1 MKLCI
6 IGSGYV
12 GLVTGT
18 CFAQMG
24 NNVIC
29 VDNDE
34 AKIEMLKGGEVPIYE
49 PGLKE
54 MIANNAA
61 AGRISFTTNLKEA
74 MELSKIVF
82 IAVGTPSDEDGS
94 ADLSHVIEVS
104 KSIAQYI
111 NEPKIIVTKS
121 TVPVGT
127 ADLVRETIELRMQEL
142 GNVHEFTMV
151 SNPEFLKEGAAID
164 DFMKP
169 DRVILGVEDDEA
181 AATMRE
187 LYAPYSRSSDRILVM
202 RIRSAEMTKYASN
215 AFLATKI
222 SFMNE
227 LSHLCEALG
236 SDITEV
242 RLGMGSD
249 TRIGHK
255 FIFPGV
261 GYGGSCF
268 PKDVRALISMHSDAG
283 TSARIVQ
290 AVEETN
296 QKQKHVLVDKLVQL
310 WGEDMSGKKVAI
322 WGLAFKPQTDDM
334 REAPSI
340 VIINALLAM
349 GAQIQAYDPIAIPTA
364 RKLFADTDNIIFT
377 ESEYA
382 ALEGADAM
390 LLITEWHIF
399 RNPDW
404 QRMKE
409 LMNNSLILDGRNQY
423 EPNTMRELG
432 IEYHCIGRQPAYPY
446 PF

>member
-6 IGSGYV
+6 IGTGYV

-18 CFAQMG
+18 CFAEMG

-29 VDNDE
+29 VDIDE
-34 AKIEMLKGGEVPIYE
+34 TKIAMLNRGEVPIYE

-54 MIANNAA
+54 MIDTNSA
-61 AGRISFTTNLKEA
+61 AGRITFTTGLKDAVQRSE
-74 MELSKIVF
+74 IIF
-82 IAVGTPSDEDGS
+82 IAVGTPADEDGS
-94 ADLSHVIEVS
+94 ADLSHVIDVS
-104 KSIAQYI
+104 KSIAQYV

-127 ADLVRETIELRMQEL
+127 ADLVKQTIKARMKELD
-142 GNVHEFTMV
+142 NVHEFTIV

-169 DRVILGVEDDEA
+169 DRVILGVEDEEA
-181 AATMRE
+181 AKIMKE
-187 LYAPYSRSSDRILVM
+187 LYEPFSRGAERILVM
-202 RIRSAEMTKYASN
+202 NIRSAEMTKYASN

-227 LSHLCEALG
+227 LSHLCESLDA
-236 SDITEV
+236 DISEV
-242 RLGMGSD
+242 RHGMGSD

-283 TSARIVQ
+283 TSARIIQ

-296 QKQKHVLVDKLVQL
+296 QSQKMVLVDKLVKL
-310 WGEDMSGKKVAI
+310 WGEDMSGKTIAI

-334 REAPSI
+334 REAPAT
-340 VIINALLAM
+340 VIINALLGM
-349 GAQIQAYDPIAIPTA
+349 GATIQAYDPIAIPTA
-364 RKLFADTDNIIFT
+364 KKVFANTDNITFV
-377 ESEYA
+377 ESEYD

-390 LLITEWHIF
+390 LLVTEWHIF
-399 RNPDW
+399 RLPDW
-404 QRMKE
+404 QKMKS
-409 LMNNSLILDGRNQY
+409 LMKQPLILDGRNQY
-423 EPNTMRELG
+423 EPQTMRELG
-432 IEYHCIGRQPAYPY
+432 FEYHSIGRAKA
-446 PF
+446 

>member
-6 IGSGYV
+6 IGTGYV

-18 CFAQMG
+18 CFAEMG

-29 VDNDE
+29 VDIDE
-34 AKIEMLKGGEVPIYE
+34 AKIAMLNRGEVPIYE

-54 MIANNAA
+54 MIDTNSA
-61 AGRISFTTNLKEA
+61 AGRITFTTGLKDAVQRSE
-74 MELSKIVF
+74 IIF
-82 IAVGTPSDEDGS
+82 IAVGTPADEDGS
-94 ADLSHVIEVS
+94 ADLSHVIDVS
-104 KSIAQYI
+104 KSIAQYV

-127 ADLVRETIELRMQEL
+127 ADLVRQTIKARMKELD
-142 GNVHEFTMV
+142 NVHEFTIV

-169 DRVILGVEDDEA
+169 DRVILGVEDEEA
-181 AATMRE
+181 AKIMKE
-187 LYAPYSRSSDRILVM
+187 LYEPFSRGAERILVM
-202 RIRSAEMTKYASN
+202 NIRSAEMTKYASN

-227 LSHLCEALG
+227 LSHLCEALDA
-236 SDITEV
+236 DISEV
-242 RLGMGSD
+242 RHGMGSD

-283 TSARIVQ
+283 TSARIIQ

-296 QKQKHVLVDKLVQL
+296 QSQKMVLVDKLVKL
-310 WGEDMSGKKVAI
+310 WGEDMSGKTIAI

-334 REAPSI
+334 REAPAT
-340 VIINALLAM
+340 VIINALLGM
-349 GAQIQAYDPIAIPTA
+349 GATIQAYDPIAIPTA
-364 RKLFADTDNIIFT
+364 KKVFANTDNITFV
-377 ESEYA
+377 ESEYD

-390 LLITEWHIF
+390 LLVTEWHIF
-399 RNPDW
+399 RLPDW
-404 QRMKE
+404 QKMKG
-409 LMNNSLILDGRNQY
+409 LMKQPLILDGRNQY
-423 EPNTMRELG
+423 EPQTMRELG
-432 IEYHCIGRQPAYPY
+432 FEYHSIGRAKA
-446 PF
+446 

>member
-6 IGSGYV
+6 IGTGYV

-18 CFAQMG
+18 CFAEMG

-29 VDNDE
+29 VDIDE
-34 AKIEMLKGGEVPIYE
+34 TKIAMLNRGEVPIYE

-54 MIANNAA
+54 MIDTNSA
-61 AGRISFTTNLKEA
+61 AGRITFTTGLKDAVQRSE
-74 MELSKIVF
+74 IIF
-82 IAVGTPSDEDGS
+82 IAVGTPADEDGS
-94 ADLSHVIEVS
+94 ADLSHVIDVS
-104 KSIAQYI
+104 KSIAQYV

-127 ADLVRETIELRMQEL
+127 ADLVKQTIKARMKELD
-142 GNVHEFTMV
+142 NVHEFTIV

-169 DRVILGVEDDEA
+169 DRVILGVEDEEA
-181 AATMRE
+181 AKIMKE
-187 LYAPYSRSSDRILVM
+187 LYEPFSRGAERILVM
-202 RIRSAEMTKYASN
+202 NIRSAEMTKYASN

-227 LSHLCEALG
+227 LSHLCEALDA
-236 SDITEV
+236 DISEV
-242 RLGMGSD
+242 RHGMGSD

-283 TSARIVQ
+283 TSARIIQ

-296 QKQKHVLVDKLVQL
+296 QDQKMVLVDKLVKL
-310 WGEDMSGKKVAI
+310 WGEDMSGKTIAI

-334 REAPSI
+334 REAPAT
-340 VIINALLAM
+340 VIINALLGM
-349 GAQIQAYDPIAIPTA
+349 GATIQAFDPIAIPTA
-364 RKLFADTDNIIFT
+364 KKVFANTDNITFV

-390 LLITEWHIF
+390 LLVTEWHIF
-399 RNPDW
+399 RLPDW
-404 QRMKE
+404 QKMKS
-409 LMNNSLILDGRNQY
+409 LMKQPLILDGRNQY
-423 EPNTMRELG
+423 EPQTMRELG
-432 IEYHCIGRQPAYPY
+432 FEYHSIGRAKA
-446 PF
+446 

>member
-6 IGSGYV
+6 IGTGYV

-18 CFAQMG
+18 CFAEMG

-29 VDNDE
+29 VDIDE
-34 AKIEMLKGGEVPIYE
+34 AKIAMLNRGEVPIYE

-54 MIANNAA
+54 MIDTNSA
-61 AGRISFTTNLKEA
+61 AGRITFTTGLKDAVQRSE
-74 MELSKIVF
+74 IIF
-82 IAVGTPSDEDGS
+82 IAVGTPADEDGS
-94 ADLSHVIEVS
+94 ADLSHVIDVS
-104 KSIAQYI
+104 KSIAQYV

-127 ADLVRETIELRMQEL
+127 ADLVRQTIKARMRELD
-142 GNVHEFTMV
+142 NVHEFTIV

-169 DRVILGVEDDEA
+169 DRVILGVEDEEA
-181 AATMRE
+181 AKIMKE
-187 LYAPYSRSSDRILVM
+187 LYEPFSRGAERILVM
-202 RIRSAEMTKYASN
+202 NIRSAEMTKYASN

-227 LSHLCEALG
+227 LSHLCEALDA
-236 SDITEV
+236 DISEV
-242 RLGMGSD
+242 RHGMGSD

-283 TSARIVQ
+283 TSARIIQ

-296 QKQKHVLVDKLVQL
+296 QSQKMVLVDKLVKL
-310 WGEDMSGKKVAI
+310 WGEDMSGKTIAI

-334 REAPSI
+334 REAPAT
-340 VIINALLAM
+340 VIINALLGM
-349 GAQIQAYDPIAIPTA
+349 GATIQAYDPIAIPTA
-364 RKLFADTDNIIFT
+364 KKVFANTDNITFV
-377 ESEYA
+377 ESEYD

-390 LLITEWHIF
+390 LLVTEWHIF
-399 RNPDW
+399 RLPDW
-404 QRMKE
+404 QKMKG
-409 LMNNSLILDGRNQY
+409 LMKQPLILDGRNQY
-423 EPNTMRELG
+423 EPQTMRELG
-432 IEYHCIGRQPAYPY
+432 FEYHSIGRAKA
-446 PF
+446 

>member
-6 IGSGYV
+6 IGTGYV

-18 CFAQMG
+18 CFAEMG

-29 VDNDE
+29 VDIDE
-34 AKIEMLKGGEVPIYE
+34 TKIAMLNRGEVPIYE

-54 MIANNAA
+54 MIDTNSA
-61 AGRISFTTNLKEA
+61 AGRITFTTGLKDAVQRSE
-74 MELSKIVF
+74 IIF
-82 IAVGTPSDEDGS
+82 IAVGTPADEDGS
-94 ADLSHVIEVS
+94 ADLSHVIDVS
-104 KSIAQYI
+104 KSIAQYV

-127 ADLVRETIELRMQEL
+127 ADLVKQTIKARMKELD
-142 GNVHEFTMV
+142 NVHEFTIV

-169 DRVILGVEDDEA
+169 DRVILGVEDEEA
-181 AATMRE
+181 AKIMKE
-187 LYAPYSRSSDRILVM
+187 LYEPFSRGAERILVM
-202 RIRSAEMTKYASN
+202 NIRSAEMTKYASN

-227 LSHLCEALG
+227 LSHLCESLDA
-236 SDITEV
+236 DISEV
-242 RLGMGSD
+242 RHGMGSD

-283 TSARIVQ
+283 TSARIIQ

-296 QKQKHVLVDKLVQL
+296 QSQKMVLVDKLVKL
-310 WGEDMSGKKVAI
+310 WGEDMSGKTIAI

-334 REAPSI
+334 REAPAT
-340 VIINALLAM
+340 VIINALLGM
-349 GAQIQAYDPIAIPTA
+349 GTTIQAYDPIAIPTA
-364 RKLFADTDNIIFT
+364 KKVFANTDNITFV
-377 ESEYA
+377 ESEYD

-390 LLITEWHIF
+390 LLVTEWHIF
-399 RNPDW
+399 RLPDW
-404 QRMKE
+404 QKMKG
-409 LMNNSLILDGRNQY
+409 LMKQPLILDGRNQY
-423 EPNTMRELG
+423 EPQTMRELG
-432 IEYHCIGRQPAYPY
+432 FEYHSIGRAKA
-446 PF
+446 

>member
-6 IGSGYV
+6 IGTGYV

-18 CFAQMG
+18 CFAEMG

-29 VDNDE
+29 VDIDE
-34 AKIEMLKGGEVPIYE
+34 TKIAMLNRGEVPIYE

-54 MIANNAA
+54 MIDTNSA
-61 AGRISFTTNLKEA
+61 AGRITFTTGLKDAVQRSE
-74 MELSKIVF
+74 IIF
-82 IAVGTPSDEDGS
+82 IAVGTPADEDGS
-94 ADLSHVIEVS
+94 ADLSHVIDVS
-104 KSIAQYI
+104 KSIAQYV

-127 ADLVRETIELRMQEL
+127 ADLVKQTIKARMKELD
-142 GNVHEFTMV
+142 NVHEFTIV

-169 DRVILGVEDDEA
+169 DRVILGVEDEEA
-181 AATMRE
+181 AKIMKE
-187 LYAPYSRSSDRILVM
+187 LYEPFSRGAERILVM
-202 RIRSAEMTKYASN
+202 NIRSAEMTKYASN

-227 LSHLCEALG
+227 LSHLCEALDA
-236 SDITEV
+236 DISEV
-242 RLGMGSD
+242 RHGMGSD

-283 TSARIVQ
+283 TSARIIQ

-296 QKQKHVLVDKLVQL
+296 QDQKMVLVDKLVKL
-310 WGEDMSGKKVAI
+310 WGEDMSGKTIAI

-334 REAPSI
+334 REAPAT
-340 VIINALLAM
+340 VIINALLGM
-349 GAQIQAYDPIAIPTA
+349 GATIQAYDPIAIPTA
-364 RKLFADTDNIIFT
+364 KKVFANTDNITFV
-377 ESEYA
+377 ESEYD

-390 LLITEWHIF
+390 LLVTEWHIF
-399 RNPDW
+399 RLPDW
-404 QRMKE
+404 QKMKG
-409 LMNNSLILDGRNQY
+409 LMKQPLILDGRNQY
-423 EPNTMRELG
+423 EPQTMRELG
-432 IEYHCIGRQPAYPY
+432 FEYHSIGRAKA
-446 PF
+446 

>member
-6 IGSGYV
+6 IGTGYV

-18 CFAQMG
+18 CFAEMG

-29 VDNDE
+29 VDIDE
-34 AKIEMLKGGEVPIYE
+34 AKIAMLNRGEVPIYE

-54 MIANNAA
+54 MIDTNSA
-61 AGRISFTTNLKEA
+61 AGRITFTTGLKDAVQRSE
-74 MELSKIVF
+74 IIF
-82 IAVGTPSDEDGS
+82 IAVGTPADEDGS
-94 ADLSHVIEVS
+94 ADLSHVIDVS
-104 KSIAQYI
+104 KSIAQYV

-127 ADLVRETIELRMQEL
+127 ADLVRQTIKARMRELD
-142 GNVHEFTMV
+142 NVHEFTIV

-169 DRVILGVEDDEA
+169 DRVILGVEDEEA
-181 AATMRE
+181 AKIMKE
-187 LYAPYSRSSDRILVM
+187 LYEPFSRGAERILVM
-202 RIRSAEMTKYASN
+202 NIRSAEMTKYASN

-227 LSHLCEALG
+227 LSHLCEALDA
-236 SDITEV
+236 DISEV
-242 RLGMGSD
+242 RHGMGSD

-283 TSARIVQ
+283 TSARIIQ

-296 QKQKHVLVDKLVQL
+296 QDQKMVLVDKLVKL
-310 WGEDMSGKKVAI
+310 WGEDMSGKTIAI

-334 REAPSI
+334 REAPAT
-340 VIINALLAM
+340 VIINALLGM
-349 GAQIQAYDPIAIPTA
+349 GATIQAYDPIAIPTA
-364 RKLFADTDNIIFT
+364 KKVFANTDNITFV
-377 ESEYA
+377 ESEYD

-390 LLITEWHIF
+390 LLVTEWHIF
-399 RNPDW
+399 RLPDW
-404 QRMKE
+404 QKMKG
-409 LMNNSLILDGRNQY
+409 LMKQPLILDGRNQY
-423 EPNTMRELG
+423 EPQTMRELG
-432 IEYHCIGRQPAYPY
+432 FEYHSIGRAKA
-446 PF
+446 

>member
-6 IGSGYV
+6 IGTGYV

-18 CFAQMG
+18 CFAEMG

-29 VDNDE
+29 VDIDE
-34 AKIEMLKGGEVPIYE
+34 TKIAMLNRGEVPIYE

-54 MIANNAA
+54 MIDTNSA
-61 AGRISFTTNLKEA
+61 AGRITFTTGLKDAVQRSE
-74 MELSKIVF
+74 IIF
-82 IAVGTPSDEDGS
+82 IAVGTPADEDGS
-94 ADLSHVIEVS
+94 ADLSHVIDVS
-104 KSIAQYI
+104 KSIAQYV

-127 ADLVRETIELRMQEL
+127 ADLVKQTIKARMKELD
-142 GNVHEFTMV
+142 NVHEFTIV

-169 DRVILGVEDDEA
+169 DRVILGVEDEEA
-181 AATMRE
+181 AKIMKE
-187 LYAPYSRSSDRILVM
+187 LYEPFSRGAERILVM
-202 RIRSAEMTKYASN
+202 NIRSAEMTKYASN

-227 LSHLCEALG
+227 LSHLCEALDA
-236 SDITEV
+236 DISEV
-242 RLGMGSD
+242 RHGMGSD

-283 TSARIVQ
+283 TSARIIQ

-296 QKQKHVLVDKLVQL
+296 QSQKMVLVDKLVKL
-310 WGEDMSGKKVAI
+310 WGEDMSGKTIAI

-334 REAPSI
+334 REAPAT
-340 VIINALLAM
+340 VIINALLGM
-349 GAQIQAYDPIAIPTA
+349 GATIQAYDPIAIPTA
-364 RKLFADTDNIIFT
+364 KKVFANTDNITFV
-377 ESEYA
+377 ESEYD

-390 LLITEWHIF
+390 LLVTEWHIF
-399 RNPDW
+399 RLPDW
-404 QRMKE
+404 QKMKS
-409 LMNNSLILDGRNQY
+409 LMKQPLILDGRNQY
-423 EPNTMRELG
+423 EPQTMRELG
-432 IEYHCIGRQPAYPY
+432 FEYHSIGRAKA
-446 PF
+446 

>member
-6 IGSGYV
+6 IGTGYV

-18 CFAQMG
+18 CFAEMG

-29 VDNDE
+29 VDIDE
-34 AKIEMLKGGEVPIYE
+34 AKIAMLNRGEVPIYE

-54 MIANNAA
+54 MIDTNSA
-61 AGRISFTTNLKEA
+61 AGRITFTTGLKDAVQRSE
-74 MELSKIVF
+74 IIF
-82 IAVGTPSDEDGS
+82 IAVGTPADEDGS
-94 ADLSHVIEVS
+94 ADLSHVIDVS
-104 KSIAQYI
+104 KSIAQYV

-127 ADLVRETIELRMQEL
+127 ADLVKQTIKARMKELD
-142 GNVHEFTMV
+142 NVHEFTIV

-169 DRVILGVEDDEA
+169 DRVILGVEDEEA
-181 AATMRE
+181 AKIMKE
-187 LYAPYSRSSDRILVM
+187 LYEPFSRGAERILVM
-202 RIRSAEMTKYASN
+202 NIRSAEMTKYASN

-227 LSHLCEALG
+227 LSHLCESLDA
-236 SDITEV
+236 DISEV
-242 RLGMGSD
+242 RHGMGSD

-283 TSARIVQ
+283 TSARIIQ

-296 QKQKHVLVDKLVQL
+296 QDQKMVLVDKLVKL
-310 WGEDMSGKKVAI
+310 WGEDMSGKTIAI

-334 REAPSI
+334 REAPAT
-340 VIINALLAM
+340 VIINALLGM
-349 GAQIQAYDPIAIPTA
+349 GATIQAYDPIAIPTA
-364 RKLFADTDNIIFT
+364 KKVFANTDNITFV
-377 ESEYA
+377 ESEYD

-390 LLITEWHIF
+390 LLVTEWHIF
-399 RNPDW
+399 RLPDW
-404 QRMKE
+404 QKMKG
-409 LMNNSLILDGRNQY
+409 LMKQPLILDGRNQY
-423 EPNTMRELG
+423 EPQTMRELG
-432 IEYHCIGRQPAYPY
+432 FEYHSIGRAKA
-446 PF
+446 

>member
-6 IGSGYV
+6 IGTGYV

-18 CFAQMG
+18 CFAEMG

-29 VDNDE
+29 VDIDE
-34 AKIEMLKGGEVPIYE
+34 AKIAMLNRGEVPIYE

-54 MIANNAA
+54 MIDTNSA
-61 AGRISFTTNLKEA
+61 AGRITFTTGLKDAVQRSE
-74 MELSKIVF
+74 IIF
-82 IAVGTPSDEDGS
+82 IAVGTPADEDGS
-94 ADLSHVIEVS
+94 ADLSHVIDVS
-104 KSIAQYI
+104 KSIAQYV

-127 ADLVRETIELRMQEL
+127 ADLVKQTIKARMKELD
-142 GNVHEFTMV
+142 NVHEFTIV

-169 DRVILGVEDDEA
+169 DRVILGVEDEEA
-181 AATMRE
+181 AKIMKE
-187 LYAPYSRSSDRILVM
+187 LYEPFSRGAERILVM
-202 RIRSAEMTKYASN
+202 NIRSAEMTKYASN

-227 LSHLCEALG
+227 LSHLCEALDA
-236 SDITEV
+236 DISEV
-242 RLGMGSD
+242 RHGMGSD

-283 TSARIVQ
+283 TSARIIQ

-296 QKQKHVLVDKLVQL
+296 QSQKMVLVDKLVKL
-310 WGEDMSGKKVAI
+310 WGEDMSGKTIAI

-334 REAPSI
+334 REAPAT
-340 VIINALLAM
+340 VIINALLGM
-349 GAQIQAYDPIAIPTA
+349 GATIQAYDPIAIPTA
-364 RKLFADTDNIIFT
+364 KKVFANTDNITFV

-390 LLITEWHIF
+390 LLVTEWHIF
-399 RNPDW
+399 RLPDW
-404 QRMKE
+404 QKMKS
-409 LMNNSLILDGRNQY
+409 LMKQPLILDGRNQY
-423 EPNTMRELG
+423 EPQTMRELG
-432 IEYHCIGRQPAYPY
+432 FEYHSIGRAKA
-446 PF
+446 

>member
-6 IGSGYV
+6 IGTGYV

-18 CFAQMG
+18 CFAEMG

-29 VDNDE
+29 VDIDE
-34 AKIEMLKGGEVPIYE
+34 AKIAMLNRGEVPIYE

-54 MIANNAA
+54 MIDTNSA
-61 AGRISFTTNLKEA
+61 AGRITFTTGLKDAVQHSE
-74 MELSKIVF
+74 IIF
-82 IAVGTPSDEDGS
+82 IAVGTPADEDGS
-94 ADLSHVIEVS
+94 ADLSHVIDVS
-104 KSIAQYI
+104 KSIAQYV

-127 ADLVRETIELRMQEL
+127 ADLVRQTIKARMKELD
-142 GNVHEFTMV
+142 NVHEFTIV

-169 DRVILGVEDDEA
+169 DRVILGVEDEEA
-181 AATMRE
+181 AKIMKE
-187 LYAPYSRSSDRILVM
+187 LYEPFSRGAERILVM
-202 RIRSAEMTKYASN
+202 NIRSAEMTKYASN

-227 LSHLCEALG
+227 LSHLCEALDA
-236 SDITEV
+236 DISEV
-242 RLGMGSD
+242 RHGMGSD

-283 TSARIVQ
+283 TSARIIQ

-296 QKQKHVLVDKLVQL
+296 QSQKMVLVDKLVKL
-310 WGEDMSGKKVAI
+310 WGEDMSGKTIAI

-334 REAPSI
+334 REAPAT
-340 VIINALLAM
+340 VIINALLGM
-349 GAQIQAYDPIAIPTA
+349 GATIQAYDPIAIPTA
-364 RKLFADTDNIIFT
+364 KKVFANTDNITFV

-390 LLITEWHIF
+390 LLVTEWHIF
-399 RNPDW
+399 RLPDW
-404 QRMKE
+404 QKMKS
-409 LMNNSLILDGRNQY
+409 LMKQPLILDGRNQY
-423 EPNTMRELG
+423 EPQTMRELG
-432 IEYHCIGRQPAYPY
+432 FEYHSIGRAKA
-446 PF
+446 

>member
-29 VDNDE
+29 VDNDV
-34 AKIEMLKGGEVPIYE
+34 AKIDMLNAGEVPIYE

-54 MIANNAA
+54 MIATNAA
-61 AGRISFTTNLKEA
+61 AGRLTFTTNLGDAVER
-74 MELSKIVF
+74 SKIIF
-82 IAVGTPSDEDGS
+82 IAVGTPADEDGS
-94 ADLSHVIEVS
+94 ADLSHVMDVS

-127 ADLVRETIELRMQEL
+127 ADLVKKAIKTKMQEL
-142 GNVHEFTMV
+142 DNVHEFAVV

-169 DRVILGVEDDEA
+169 DRVILGVEDDATA
-181 AATMRE
+181 AVMRE
-187 LYAPYSRSSDRILVM
+187 LYAPFSRSSDRILVM
-202 RIRSAEMTKYASN
+202 SIRSAEMTKYASN

-236 SDITEV
+236 SDISEV

-283 TSARIVQ
+283 TSARIIQ

-296 QKQKHVLVDKLVQL
+296 QNQKTVLVDKLVKL
-310 WGEDMSGKKVAI
+310 WGDDLSGKKIAV

-334 REAPSI
+334 REAPAT
-340 VIINALLAM
+340 VIINALLGM
-349 GAQIQAYDPIAIPTA
+349 GATIQAYDPIAIPTA
-364 RKLFADTDNIIFT
+364 KKVFANMADISFM

-390 LLITEWHIF
+390 LLVTEWHIF

-404 QRMKE
+404 QKMKA
-409 LMNNSLILDGRNQY
+409 LMKRPLILDGRNQY
-423 EPNTMRELG
+423 DPRVMRELG
-432 IEYHCIGRQPAYPY
+432 IEYYSIGRQHT
-446 PF
+446 